1 MKLTK
6 IFNFGGF
13 LNMPDM
19 DNKLDFSKLYNL
31 NNETDVQELES
42 LSNDILGYDS
52 LFKEDNEENK
62 KLKNESE
69 NLSLRCQEM
78 STSEMTKNELTRHEG
93 LISYPE
99 EMSSK
104 KMMDFQALNTEN
116 LENFLKTQVGT
127 LATVE
132 MLVGINQSVNKI
144 GIITLVGDDY
154 LLLKEAQ
161 TENILVCPL
170 KNIEFIRLNY

>member
-1 MKLTK
+1 
-6 IFNFGGF
+6 
-13 LNMPDM
+13 MPDM
-19 DNKLDFSKLYNL
+19 NDKLDFSKLYNL
-31 NNETDVQELES
+31 NNETDVQKLES
-42 LSNDILGYDS
+42 LSNDILGYDG
-52 LFKEDNEENK
+52 LFKENNEENK
-62 KLKNESE
+62 KLKNEPES
-69 NLSLRCQEM
+69 LSLYRQETG
-78 STSEMTKNELTRHEG
+78 TSEMTKNELTHHKE

-99 EMSSK
+99 EISSQK
-104 KMMDFQALNTEN
+104 IMDFQALNTEN
-116 LENFLKTQVGT
+116 LENFLKTQIGT